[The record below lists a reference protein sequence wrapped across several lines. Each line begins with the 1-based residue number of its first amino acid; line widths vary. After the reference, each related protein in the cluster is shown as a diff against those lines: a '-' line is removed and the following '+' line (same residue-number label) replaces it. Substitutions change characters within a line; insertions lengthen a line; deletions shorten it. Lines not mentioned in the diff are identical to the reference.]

1 MCVFMSS
8 NNMSVLCPV
17 PAFKCVLKCVH
28 ISEVLLHAGLELF
41 FYVTVFKCIF
51 TRQQLYCDTCIQV
64 FFMVIKLRA
73 IRGHPAG
80 V

>member
-1 MCVFMSS
+1 MSS
-8 NNMSVLCPV
+8 NYMSVLCFV

-41 FYVTVFKCIF
+41 IKLFLNVFLLTENYIVILVFK
-51 TRQQLYCDTCIQV
+51 
-64 FFMVIKLRA
+64 FFIVIKLHA
-73 IRGHPAG
+73 IRGRPAG

>member
-8 NNMSVLCPV
+8 NNTSILCSVL
-17 PAFKCVLKCVH
+17 AFKCVLKCVH

-41 FYVTVFKCIF
+41 YLTVFKCIF
-51 TRQQLYCDTCIQV
+51 FRQQLYCDTCIQV
-64 FFMVIKLRA
+64 FMVIKLHA
-73 IRGHPAG
+73 IRGHSAG

>member
-8 NNMSVLCPV
+8 NYMSVLCFI

-41 FYVTVFKCIF
+41 IKLFLKFLLTDNYTVILVFK
-51 TRQQLYCDTCIQV
+51 
-64 FFMVIKLRA
+64 FFIVIKLRA
-73 IRGHPAG
+73 IRGCLAS